1 MWRFTHFT
9 HGAFGAIAFGGTSE
23 VEMVLYSASCNQ
35 NQKKCALNGTLSKG
49 VGPKDVA
56 YIISQLFYIGERA
69 ILLNMRVMYLKKSM
83 EGI

>member
-1 MWRFTHFT
+1 
-9 HGAFGAIAFGGTSE
+9 
-23 VEMVLYSASCNQ
+23 
-35 NQKKCALNGTLSKG
+35 LSKG

-83 EGI
+83 EGHMTVCNLSIEMGARGGMIAPDQKNI